1 MHQISKS
8 LIIWI
13 VEDVEQR
20 KLSLLLVG
28 KIDAS
33 SLENNMES
41 PSYIKDMYTLWPQ
54 IYTSKVQ
61 NSYTWSPEDIHKYS

>member
-54 IYTSKVQ
+54 IYTSKV
-61 NSYTWSPEDIHKYS
+61 